1 MALLKKICRANFFA
15 LCCLLLL
22 TSFAGA
28 QKPSLGSVDFPTS
41 AKSKQAQ
48 EKFLLGVAALHSFE
62 YEDSLEYFQEAS
74 KLEPDFAMAY
84 WGEAMTYN
92 HPLWSEQ
99 NSSSAKL
106 ALAKIKDTSKLTAR
120 EQAFIN
126 AAKVLYG
133 DGDKLERDKAYM
145 VEMEKI
151 YRAYPNDMEA
161 ATFYSLAIMGT
172 VRPGDKDGTNRNMK
186 AGAIALDVY
195 QKFPNHPGAAH
206 YVIHAFDD
214 ADHAILAL
222 DAAKRYAQ
230 IAPAS
235 EHALHMPSHTFFSLG
250 MWTEGAASN
259 EAAWAASNDWVK
271 KKNHARYM
279 LDHHSLHWLMYAYLQ
294 QGRYEK
300 AEEMLGLIRQ
310 SITESGSSY
319 LSNYYSMMA
328 AAFVMETERWN
339 LVPEIFKPVKAETN
353 TGSVIPVS
361 PRNAV
366 AVLPVFIDGYTAA
379 RRGVTGAEKDAAD
392 LRLMGQPMLNMSESG
407 NANRKRFFNVM
418 ALEIEALLKASK
430 NDYAGAIELLKKANA
445 EEEGITMVAGPPPLI
460 KPSHELLG
468 EILLRA
474 NKAKEASQA
483 FTVSLQR
490 QPNRARS
497 LLGAARAA
505 SKSGDT
511 QSAMNYYSQFLQQWK
526 KSDAQLM
533 ELHEAQDY
541 MKTAQNRQ

>member
-407 NANRKRFFNVM
+407 NANRKRIFNVM

>member
-1 MALLKKICRANFFA
+1 MSLFNFRNLSFA
-15 LCCLLLL
+15 LCSLLLL
-22 TSFAGA
+22 TSFAVA

-48 EKFLLGVAALHSFE
+48 EKFLFGLAALHSFE
-62 YEDSLEYFQEAS
+62 YEDSIEYFQEAS

-92 HPLWSEQ
+92 HSLWSEQ
-99 NSSSAKL
+99 DSSSAKT
-106 ALAKIKDTSKLTAR
+106 ALAKIKDISKLTER
-120 EQAFIN
+120 EQAFIK
-126 AAKVLYG
+126 AVRVLYS

-186 AGAIALDVY
+186 AGAIALAVY

-271 KKNHARYM
+271 KKNHPRYM

-300 AEEMLGLIRQ
+300 AEEMLGLVRQ
-310 SITESGSSY
+310 SINESGSSY
-319 LSNYYSMMA
+319 LSNYYAMMA

-339 LVPEIFKPVKAETN
+339 LVPEIFKPVKSSSGTASVMPTN
-353 TGSVIPVS
+353 
-361 PRNAV
+361 PRNAIT
-366 AVLPVFIDGYTAA
+366 VLPVFIDGYTAA
-379 RRGVTGAEKDAAD
+379 RRGVTDAQKDAAN
-392 LRLMGQPMLNMSESG
+392 LREMGQPMSGMSESS

-418 ALEIEALLKASK
+418 ALEIEALLKANK
-430 NDYAGAIELLKKANA
+430 NDYEGAIELLKKANL

-460 KPSHELLG
+460 KPSYELLG

-474 NKAKEASQA
+474 NKTKEASQA
-483 FTVSLQR
+483 FTMSLQR

-505 SKSGDT
+505 SKTGDT
-511 QSAMNYYSQFLQQWK
+511 QTAVNYYSQFLKEWK
-526 KSDAQLM
+526 NSDTQLSELREAKDYTNIAQ
-533 ELHEAQDY
+533 
-541 MKTAQNRQ
+541 K